1 MVVGSGTG
9 KANTPIVGK
18 PKMHENMAEMAKK
31 DYYIAKGSR
40 DRAQGGT
47 TGTVTDSAWKQR
59 KARQKQAAHTAAR
72 RIICLEDF
80 IIKKGFTL
88 PAIEVDDCGGD
99 LQRDPHERHKCH
111 FYPSKMGKN
120 QEVPVVT
127 LKQVIS
133 RMDSDTERRDLL
145 GRQVAELQQGVEDM
159 SHGLQK
165 ALWTAR
171 LQNGKLERLI
181 TEQAQT
187 NSEKQGGDN
196 KTNDYKTSD
205 SEGTQQEHVYKDRA
219 KQPWTPEYTQE
230 LFTSEQGQGGSQQG
244 GRDRQDGQG
253 AGCHGQDKGAQA
265 AGQDLGGASTAEYFN
280 IAEESEQEEQDE
292 DAVLLRRVEAYI
304 DRLGLKEY
312 TRVCRGGA
320 KWLSDLRAAPAAIR
334 RYIINSP
341 DYGDRAYFSGRISRW
356 VFYRNRCENEEL
368 AMESYFEE
376 MTDYE

>member
-72 RIICLEDF
+72 RITCLEDF

-145 GRQVAELQQGVEDM
+145 GRQVAELQQRVEDM

-196 KTNDYKTSD
+196 KTNDYKTGD
-205 SEGTQQEHVYKDRA
+205 SEGTQQEHEHKDRA
-219 KQPWTPEYTQE
+219 KQPWIPEYTQE
-230 LFTSEQGQGGSQQG
+230 LFVGDQKQGGGQQTEAKHFFIGDTKQKQGGTAIAKQQIHFFAKQVMAGLAAPSREPSPAPLPTSERAHLCFECPDCG
-244 GRDRQDGQG
+244 
-253 AGCHGQDKGAQA
+253 
-265 AGQDLGGASTAEYFN
+265 
-280 IAEESEQEEQDE
+280 DE
-292 DAVLLRRVEAYI
+292 TV
-304 DRLGLKEY
+304 
-312 TRVCRGGA
+312 
-320 KWLSDLRAAPAAIR
+320 
-334 RYIINSP
+334 
-341 DYGDRAYFSGRISRW
+341 RW
-356 VFYRNRCENEEL
+356 VSPFDRWGENNWQ
-368 AMESYFEE
+368 
-376 MTDYE
+376 